1 MSNIT
6 SLRQPT
12 TAARLP
18 RTRGPELHVVGL
30 LSAPS
35 RVFSSFDVEFRSGDL
50 LISYSFWEQDVE
62 RSSGI
67 HFGNVLAFQRRADIY
82 STAWHL
88 EGYDRVVEIENSTWV
103 DELREA
109 ALPRWRDHWT
119 MRHFMT
125 YIDGEGAFEV
135 VAEDVL
141 LTPDIAI

>member
-6 SLRQPT
+6 PLRQPDS
-12 TAARLP
+12 ASRLP
-18 RTRGPELHVVGL
+18 RSRARDLHVIGL

-35 RVFSSFDVEFRSGDL
+35 RVFASFDCEFRSGDL
-50 LISYSFWEQDVE
+50 LISYTFWEQGVE

-88 EGYDRVVEIENSTWV
+88 EGYDRVVEVEHSPWV

-109 ALPRWRDHWT
+109 ALPRWRDHWS

-135 VAEDVL
+135 VSEDVL
-141 LTPDIAI
+141 LTPDIAV